1 MRSVST
7 GTVCSGAVKMPLRRR
22 SKSARVRPTCSA
34 CWLQRPGELL
44 SRDEIIAAAWPRTAV
59 GDNNLNVQI
68 STSRRALDQE
78 DAQGSCIQTIPGR
91 GYRFVAPVKRVEADP
106 HSAIQTISHGEPSPP
121 RLSIAVLPF
130 VNVGND
136 PEQHSNLVNGITEDL
151 TTDLSR
157 LESMLVI
164 SRNPAL
170 TYRDRPVDPSRIGRE
185 LSVRYVLQG
194 SVQRS
199 GKQVR
204 VSAQLIDAE
213 SDAHLWAER
222 FDGDTGDLFAL
233 QNEITGRIANALGV
247 ELIAAEAARPTET
260 ADAPDYILRGRAARL
275 KRISR
280 DTHAERISMFEHA
293 LAIDPRSV
301 EAQSLLA
308 GALVNRVL
316 DAVSDSEAADIARAE
331 ELYRLS
337 LGGSASQPDCAYGQ
351 RRRATRAGP
360 IRGSHSRIRDSARE
374 QSQRRTCVARSCGL
388 QVVDRVDRG
397 SHPARGAGHP
407 AQSLRS
413 PNRLV
418 VPQDWARASATIAHR
433 RGDPMARKGAP
444 RHSEIAVRAP
454 PSRLGLCP
462 QRRDRTRRRRTRRS
476 PAIARRRSL
485 SKHRPRK
492 GLSRRILGGGA
503 EDPRLVRRHLS
514 RRVAEGWNA
523 RRMNAIRRKWRFR
536 SLCHKPRRGR

>member
-260 ADAPDYILRGRAARL
+260 ADAPDYILR
-275 KRISR
+275 
-280 DTHAERISMFEHA
+280 
-293 LAIDPRSV
+293 
-301 EAQSLLA
+301 
-308 GALVNRVL
+308 
-316 DAVSDSEAADIARAE
+316 
-331 ELYRLS
+331 
-337 LGGSASQPDCAYGQ
+337 
-351 RRRATRAGP
+351 
-360 IRGSHSRIRDSARE
+360 
-374 QSQRRTCVARSCGL
+374 
-388 QVVDRVDRG
+388 
-397 SHPARGAGHP
+397 
-407 AQSLRS
+407 
-413 PNRLV
+413 
-418 VPQDWARASATIAHR
+418 
-433 RGDPMARKGAP
+433 
-444 RHSEIAVRAP
+444 
-454 PSRLGLCP
+454 
-462 QRRDRTRRRRTRRS
+462 
-476 PAIARRRSL
+476 
-485 SKHRPRK
+485 
-492 GLSRRILGGGA
+492 
-503 EDPRLVRRHLS
+503 
-514 RRVAEGWNA
+514 
-523 RRMNAIRRKWRFR
+523 
-536 SLCHKPRRGR
+536 